1 MLPKCNGRRWIAA
14 WLALALAGCAAPAAT
29 LDDRQLAGEL
39 ERRPAVLLGEVHD
52 NPVQHRAR
60 AAALKQLLEKG
71 GRPAIA
77 FEQFDRDRQA
87 AIDRARNE
95 QAPAGKTLA
104 AHVIES
110 GRATKDGWDWANYQ
124 PFVELALQY
133 QLPIIAANLSR
144 ADAGRV
150 GREGLES
157 TFDSATRLR
166 MGLSDVDPKL
176 QRVYEEIVREAHCN
190 ALPEKM
196 VPGLATAQIARDAV
210 LADAIRPYLA
220 TGVVLLTGNGH
231 ARRDVGVPRHLSEAD
246 RARVWSIGLL
256 EAGGEDDA
264 ASFDIAFITPRHDRA
279 DPCEGL
285 RARQK

>member
-1 MLPKCNGRRWIAA
+1 MNVHRRAA
-14 WLALALAGCAAPAAT
+14 VLAVLVLAACAAPLPALDERTLAT
-29 LDDRQLAGEL
+29 EL

-52 NPVQHRAR
+52 NPIQHRAR
-60 AAALKQLLEKG
+60 ADALKRLLEQG
-71 GRPAIA
+71 ARPVLA

-95 QAPAGKTLA
+95 QPPAGRTLA

-110 GRATKDGWDWANYQ
+110 GRTPKDGWDWAQYQ

-133 QLPIIAANLSR
+133 GLPIVAANLSR
-144 ADAGRV
+144 TDAGRV
-150 GREGLES
+150 AREGLDGV
-157 TFDSATRLR
+157 FDPAARKRLA
-166 MGLSDVDPKL
+166 LDTVDPVL
-176 QRVYEEIVREAHCN
+176 QRRFEDIVREAHCN
-190 ALPEKM
+190 ALPEAL

-210 LADAIRPYLA
+210 LADSIRPYLA

-231 ARRDVGVPRHLSEAD
+231 VRRDVGVPRHLSSVE
-246 RARVWSIGLL
+246 RERVWSIGLL
-256 EAGGEDDA
+256 EAGDNEDA
-264 ASFDIAFITPRHDRA
+264 GGFDVAFVTPRHARP